1 MTIETFQVLYKLNPN
16 LENSLNVLVFEAV
29 RAGNRAIAYEM
40 VKNLVKFP
48 NWGFNQLHADVLAKK
63 KDLADK
69 IHRASVTKKANTNK
83 NVTPLHFACINPDV
97 SVLKTLLD
105 ANQEYEVVDDD
116 MRRPIHYAAAS
127 EGPEPIKLLI
137 SLGATLNAVDN

>member
-29 RAGNRAIAYEM
+29 RAGN
-40 VKNLVKFP
+40 P

-116 MRRPIHYAAAS
+116 MRRPIHYAAAC